1 MMMKIK
7 YLFLVPIVVL
17 IIVFSCNKKDT
28 SKPGEDSIL
37 EGKVSILVDE
47 SLMPIIEDQALVFEN
62 QYNAKLTLLPKS
74 EKESMLD
81 FVKDS
86 SKILVLSRK
95 LTKKEEQIFK
105 QKKIVPRVT
114 GFAIDAIALIRNK
127 KSKDTLIDLK
137 EVISYLKGE
146 QSSIKGLVFD
156 NPNSSSVRYFKEL
169 ASIENLPEKGVF
181 SFKTND
187 DVVKYVSEND
197 GLIGVVGINWLTQPK
212 PEMNKY
218 IENLNVL
225 SVKSEAS
232 NQYVYPHQVNIG
244 SKKYPL
250 ARDLYIINCQGYEG
264 LGIGFASF
272 IAGEDGQ
279 RIILKSGLAPLREP
293 SRNIRVR
300 KQIEIE
306 KK

>member
-1 MMMKIK
+1 MKIK
-7 YLFLVPIVVL
+7 YLFLVPFLVL
-17 IIVFSCNKKDT
+17 LMVFSCNKKDT
-28 SKPGEDSIL
+28 SKPGADTIL
-37 EGKVSILVDE
+37 EGNVSILVDE
-47 SLMPIIEDQALVFEN
+47 SLMPIVEDQALVFES
-62 QYNAKLTLLPKS
+62 QYNAKLSLVPKS
-74 EKESMLD
+74 EKESMVA

-86 SKILVLSRK
+86 SKILILPRR
-95 LTKKEEQIFK
+95 LTKQEEQIFK

-127 KSKDTLIDLK
+127 KSNDTLVDLK
-137 EVISYLKGE
+137 EVLSFLKGE

-156 NPNSSSVRYFKEL
+156 NPNSSTVRYFKEL
-169 ASIENLPEKGVF
+169 AGIEKMPEKGVY

-187 DVVKYVSEND
+187 DVIKYVSEND

-212 PEMNKY
+212 AEMNKF
-218 IENLNVL
+218 IKNLNIL
-225 SVKSEAS
+225 SVKSEDS
-232 NQYVYPHQVNIG
+232 KQYYYPHQVNIG

-272 IAGEDGQ
+272 IAGEIGQ

-293 SRNIRVR
+293 GRYIRIR
-300 KQIEIE
+300 KKIE
-306 KK
+306 K